1 VRLADELAD
10 LTRTRHGRPKVLV
23 AIDQAEELL
32 LRSGPNEQQ
41 AFLHLL
47 RGALDT
53 DGPLWAVA
61 TVRSEYFST
70 SPERVG
76 LAETIDDTLVIEPL
90 SRTQLGEVIARP
102 ARRSGLQFDPG
113 LIERIIEDTAGGD
126 ACRCSPTH
134 CANWPGRPPP
144 PARSPPR
151 ATPHSAAWSGRCA
164 AAPTRWP
171 ANSTASATAGW

>member
-126 ACRCSPTH
+126 AVPLLAYTLREL
-134 CANWPGRPPP
+134 AGQ
-144 PARSPPR
+144 
-151 ATPHSAAWSGRCA
+151 ATPTGQI
-164 AAPTRWP
+164 T
-171 ANSTASATAGW
+171 TASYTTLGGVVGW